1 MSGQVAFLMPS
12 WSGDY
17 KPKYMLTII
26 YIFFMFFLL
35 AQGLLVMYLNLYI
48 WLDKDR
54 IETSGSPKKFI
65 KPKGTFTLMLPAYKE
80 EEVLGDTIKL
90 VAKQNYPKNMYEIL
104 VILQPSD
111 KGTIKVA
118 RKAIKDAKI
127 KNAKILI
134 VDPDH
139 TPLNKPYQ
147 LNYALEH
154 TKFETLVIFDSEDEV
169 HPNILNVAN
178 TLYQESKADII
189 QCGVQLMDYDST
201 WFAAHNVLEYY
212 FWFKSRMHAHMKVG
226 AVPLGGNTVFFRTQQ
241 VRDVGGWNENCLC
254 EDADIGIRLSLEG
267 AKMQAS
273 YDPYHVTK
281 EETPHTIEQFVKQ
294 RTRWCQGFI
303 QILRYGHWRK
313 LGSPLKVAMAVY
325 LLGSPFLLVG
335 MLLLGI
341 AMAFIGQFAGLPFAV
356 SILSFVPLLL
366 VLSMIL
372 LQMAALYDFV
382 QEQKLPVRLWVFVAF
397 PLTFIPYIMMLC
409 AGALRATWRE
419 IKGQSNWEKTDHSG
433 AHRKIKA

>member
-1 MSGQVAFLMPS
+1 
-12 WSGDY
+12 
-17 KPKYMLTII
+17 ML
-26 YIFFMFFLL
+26 FLL
-35 AQGLLVMYLNLYI
+35 AQGILVMYLNLYI

-54 IETSGSPKKFI
+54 IEQSGSPKKYAD
-65 KPKGTFTLMLPAYKE
+65 PKMTFTLMLPAYHE

-90 VAKQNYPKNMYEIL
+90 VAKQNYPKDMYEMLI
-104 VILQPSD
+104 ILQPSD

-118 RKAIKDAKI
+118 RDAIKEAKI

-154 TKFETLVIFDSEDEV
+154 TNFDSLVIFDSEDEV

-178 TLYQESKADII
+178 TLYEENDADII

-226 AVPLGGNTVFFRTQQ
+226 AVPLGGNTVFFRTDQ
-241 VRDVGGWNENCLC
+241 VRKVDGWNENCLC
-254 EDADIGIRLSLEG
+254 EDADIGIRLSLQG
-267 AKMQAS
+267 SKMMAS

-281 EETPHTIEQFVKQ
+281 EETPHSIEQFIKQ
-294 RTRWCQGFI
+294 RTRWSQGFI
-303 QILRYGHWRK
+303 QILRYGHWKK
-313 LGSPLKVAMAVY
+313 LGSPLKVLMALY

-335 MLLLGI
+335 MLLMGGL
-341 AMAFIGQFAGLPFAV
+341 MAIIGQLADLPFAV
-356 SILSFVPLLL
+356 SILSFVPLLM

-382 QEQKLPVRLWVFVAF
+382 REQKLPLRLWVFVLF
-397 PLTFIPYIMMLC
+397 PVTFIPYLIMLS
-409 AGALRATWRE
+409 AGAIRATWRE
-419 IKGQSNWEKTDHSG
+419 LKGQSNWEKTDHSG
-433 AHRKIKA
+433 AHRKVTS